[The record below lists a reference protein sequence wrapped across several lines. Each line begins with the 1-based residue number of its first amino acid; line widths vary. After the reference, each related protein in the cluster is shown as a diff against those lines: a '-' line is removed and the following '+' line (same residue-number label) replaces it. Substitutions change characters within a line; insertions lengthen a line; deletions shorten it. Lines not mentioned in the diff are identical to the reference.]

1 MINYIIQTIGKIALY
16 LTKSRTEPCI
26 EYKCSPGCH
35 GQGDCYWQVY
45 DPVSGLHTS
54 FGSETEVKAWLDR
67 RYYYD

>member
-1 MINYIIQTIGKIALY
+1 MIDYIIQAIGKIALY

-26 EYKCSPGCH
+26 EYKCSAGWH
-35 GQGDCYWQVY
+35 GQSDCYWQVY

-67 RYYYD
+67 RYYCD